1 MLNWIKF
8 APGALGLLF
17 YIFISSL
24 RFLEETQ
31 KHFKVED
38 VCCAVTCSAL
48 QTSFVFPTHFGT
60 LDWKQWPR
68 ITASSRKKKEK
79 SICNFSLSSTNKSRE
94 NGRQMRRYCTT
105 GNKRHSG
112 TKPGR
117 ARCRSKN
124 CRQAPELVQSRRFFL
139 PFLFF
144 SFSHLSVM
152 TCVCELVSCCAGRGA
167 GLASD

>member
-48 QTSFVFPTHFGT
+48 HTSFVFPTHFGT
-60 LDWKQWPR
+60 LD
-68 ITASSRKKKEK
+68 
-79 SICNFSLSSTNKSRE
+79 
-94 NGRQMRRYCTT
+94 
-105 GNKRHSG
+105 
-112 TKPGR
+112 
-117 ARCRSKN
+117 
-124 CRQAPELVQSRRFFL
+124 
-139 PFLFF
+139 
-144 SFSHLSVM
+144 
-152 TCVCELVSCCAGRGA
+152 
-167 GLASD
+167 